1 MVDGDKALV
10 IQDKTLVAVAEREME
25 GIVPLFY
32 DMAKA
37 EATQI
42 TPDKMYESLTSAY
55 KANIG
60 IISNDITK
68 IWNSENPNIN
78 AVKWLTA
85 LNNYVIDFA
94 KTLYLPEPPKEADLI
109 IKSFTRNKVPH
120 FFIYAKDK
128 EKHQVEALNDSTVN
142 KLFNIIPNKPIQ
154 FNYIAGKLKYRHL
167 MRDSKT
173 EINKE
178 IIDIFF
184 EFEMKKRMSAAT
196 TNYSYNSE
204 GFKALHIEFRKYIED
219 NYEIIY
225 FVDVLVSY
233 YYKHKN
239 NTSKDALWELFGDI
253 IYENL
258 VINIGHT
265 IQCEC
270 CNKRVESDSE
280 NAKYCSECAREINIQ
295 KTIKNRSKNKILFE
309 VENDNYSTATRV

>member
-10 IQDKTLVAVAEREME
+10 IQDETLVAVAEREME

-68 IWNSENPNIN
+68 IWNSGNPNIN

-128 EKHQVEALNDSTVN
+128 EKHQVESLNGSTVN
-142 KLFNIIPNKPIQ
+142 KLYNLIPDKPIRFKQ
-154 FNYIAGKLKYRHL
+154 VAGIFNYKHLLNNKDVEIDDEIVRLFEKLVKVKYFS
-167 MRDSKT
+167 MRQGDSQYS
-173 EINKE
+173 EIRVTSE
-178 IIDIFF
+178 IREKMFQQ
-184 EFEMKKRMSAAT
+184 
-196 TNYSYNSE
+196 
-204 GFKALHIEFRKYIED
+204 FKNEELI
-219 NYEIIY
+219 
-225 FVDVLVSY
+225 VDTLVKY
-233 YYKHKN
+233 YYTKN
-239 NTSKDALWELFGDI
+239 RCNKTTLWDCFGEY
-253 IYENL
+253 IYNNL
-258 VINIGHT
+258 INNIGHS
-265 IQCEC
+265 IQCEV
-270 CNKRVESDSE
+270 CNKRVEKINESQI
-280 NAKYCSECAREINIQ
+280 YCDECSRE
-295 KTIKNRSKNKILFE
+295 KERESWKLSKRRLRMSKF
-309 VENDNYSTATRV
+309 